1 MSVARDELAAYLDDL
16 LEIESWASVDKSLN
30 GIQVEGHERVEKVA
44 LAVDAC
50 RETFERCAEMKRE
63 MLIVHHGLFW
73 GHPLAITGSHNRR
86 VKALLEAGIS
96 LYAAHLP
103 LDFHPQL
110 GHNARIA
117 HLLGLSDKGPLVH
130 ESGMPIGTLAQS
142 EKAEGL
148 ESFVRRLDEVL
159 DTACH
164 VLTFGSA
171 EVSRVGI
178 VAGDGNKLLDEALSQ
193 KIDTFV
199 TGEQNH
205 TVYHFAR
212 EFGINVIFAGHYSTE
227 VPGLTALGEHLAG
240 KFGLDCELIPAPT
253 GL

>member
-1 MSVARDELAAYLDDL
+1 MSVARDELCAYLDDL
-16 LEIESWASVDKSLN
+16 LEIASWAGVDKSLN
-30 GIQVEGHERVEKVA
+30 GLQVEGAERVEKVA
-44 LAVDAC
+44 LAVDGC
-50 RETFERCAEMKRE
+50 RETFESCAALKRE
-63 MLIVHHGLFW
+63 LLIVHHGLFW
-73 GHPLAITGSHNRR
+73 GHPLAITGSHHRR
-86 VKALLEAGIS
+86 VKTLLEAGIS

-117 HLLGLSDKGPLVH
+117 HLMGLTDKGPLVH
-130 ESGMPIGTLAQS
+130 ESGMPVGTLAQS
-142 EKAEGL
+142 TQAEGL
-148 ESFVRRLDEVL
+148 ENFVRRLDDLL

-164 VLTFGSA
+164 VLTFGSP
-171 EVSRVGI
+171 EVRRVGI
-178 VAGDGNKLLDEALSQ
+178 IAGDGNKLLDEALSK

>member
-16 LEIESWASVDKSLN
+16 LELENWAGVDKSLN
-30 GIQVEGHERVEKVA
+30 GLQVEGVERVGKVA
-44 LAVDAC
+44 LAVDGC
-50 RETFERCAEMKRE
+50 SETFERCATLGRE

-73 GHPLAITGSHNRR
+73 GEALAITGSHHRR
-86 VKALLEAGIS
+86 VKTLLEAGIS

-117 HLLGLSDKGPLVH
+117 QMLGLRDKGTLVH
-130 ESGMPIGTLAQS
+130 ASGMPLGTLAES
-142 EKAEGL
+142 VEPEGL
-148 ESFVRRLDEVL
+148 EYFVRRLDEL
-159 DTACH
+159 LNTDCH
-164 VLTFGSA
+164 VLTFGPSQ
-171 EVSRVGI
+171 VRRIGI
-178 VAGDGNKLLDEALSQ
+178 VAGDGNKLLDEPLSRR
-193 KIDTFV
+193 IDTFI

-212 EFGINVIFAGHYSTE
+212 ECGVNVIFAGHYCSE

-240 KFGLDCELIPAPT
+240 KFGLECELIPAPT

>member
-16 LEIESWASVDKSLN
+16 LEIESWAAVDKSLN
-30 GIQVEGHERVEKVA
+30 GLQVEGAERVEKVA
-44 LAVDAC
+44 LAVDGC
-50 RETFERCAEMKRE
+50 RETFELCAAMKRE

-73 GHPLAITGSHNRR
+73 GHPLAITGSHHRR
-86 VKALLEAGIS
+86 VKTLIEAGVS

-117 HLLGLSDKGPLVH
+117 HLLGLTDKGPLIH
-130 ESGMPIGTLAQS
+130 ESGMPLGTLAES
-142 EKAEGL
+142 DEAEGL
-148 ESFVRRLDEVL
+148 ESFVRRLDELL

-164 VLTFGSA
+164 VLTFGAA
-171 EVSRVGI
+171 EVRRVGI
-178 VAGDGNKLLDEALSQ
+178 VAGDGNKLLDEALSNR
-193 KIDTFV
+193 IDTFV

-212 EFGINVIFAGHYSTE
+212 EFGLNVIFAGHYSTE
-227 VPGLTALGEHLAG
+227 VPGLTALGEHLVG